1 MRAVREP
8 AAHEPA
14 AHEPVVPAPAAAIGT
29 AHGHAPPTSPA
40 ARRLRWL
47 TLGAWGLGVVAYA
60 LAVLR
65 TGHTPLDVLV
75 LLIEFLREHP
85 LGLIAYLLTYA
96 LRPLLLFPATLLTV
110 GAGLL
115 YGPLLG
121 VGLVIVG
128 ANASATVAFLLGRT
142 LGAELAGRA
151 LEHPRLHGMTR
162 RLRGNAFEAVL
173 TLRFLFAPYDAV
185 NYVAGTLRL
194 PLQPFVLATAI
205 GSLPGTLV
213 FVLFGA
219 GLGDVRA
226 LEAGQLPTPDT
237 PLLITSAALFVAS
250 LLLARAYRLREARR
264 TGRRSA
270 PSRAGQRSTSRHAER
285 LHAAQPPEPDARPT
299 RPDTAQHETPEV
311 P

>member
-1 MRAVREP
+1 MTP
-8 AAHEPA
+8 A
-14 AHEPVVPAPAAAIGT
+14 
-29 AHGHAPPTSPA
+29 TSPA

-47 TLGAWGLGVVAYA
+47 TLGAWGLGVLAYA
-60 LAVLR
+60 LTVLR
-65 TGHTPLDVLV
+65 TGNTPLDVLV

-85 LGLIAYLLTYA
+85 LGLLAYLLAYA

-121 VGLVIVG
+121 IGLVIVG
-128 ANASATVAFLLGRT
+128 ANASAIVAFLLGRA

-151 LEHPRLHGMTR
+151 LDHPRLRGMTQ
-162 RLRGNAFEAVL
+162 RLRANAFEAVL
-173 TLRFLFAPYDAV
+173 TLRFLFTPYDAL
-185 NYVAGTLRL
+185 NYLAGTLRL
-194 PLQPFVLATAI
+194 PLKPFVLATAI

-264 TGRRSA
+264 AGRRSA
-270 PSRAGQRSTSRHAER
+270 PSRAER
-285 LHAAQPPEPDARPT
+285 LHTAQPSELGARPT
-299 RPDTAQHETPEV
+299 PPDTPQHETLEAP
-311 P
+311 